1 MSQCEAAESSSQ
13 VNPQVIDGEKRSP
26 LDEVLRQGALQML
39 VKAVE
44 AEVAAYIETH
54 QHEVDEDGRRLVVR
68 NGHAR
73 ERTIVSGVGQLK
85 IQAPRVDDRRVDE
98 QGQRFHFTSQ
108 ILPPYLRRTKS
119 VEELIPWLYL
129 KGISTG
135 DFSEALE
142 ALLGPDAPG
151 LSATT
156 VVRLKDVWRR
166 EYEAWS
172 KRDLSGQRF
181 VYIWADGI
189 YSNVRLDD
197 ERQCLLVVMGAL
209 EDGRK
214 QLLAVHDG
222 FRESEL
228 SWQELLEDLKRQ
240 GLELPPKL
248 AVGDGAM
255 GFWAALRKVYPAT
268 GEQRCWL
275 HKTVNVLNKLPK
287 SMQGKA
293 KKALHDIYLAE
304 SRQTAEKALDR
315 FKNLYEKKFP
325 KAVECLEKDRKVLL
339 AFYDFPAEHWVHL
352 RTTNPIESTFA
363 TVPTATNEGMRQ
375 PGSFVDDGLHAG
387 PSGRAPLEAS
397 ERFRSDCSC
406 LKWKGIQGWID
417 GSGERCV
424 ISAHPQHL
432 TISPTTAKK
441 ATPADELAQ
450 VLYVSRD
457 GSDTAGA
464 LTHSKSY

>member
-1 MSQCEAAESSSQ
+1 
-13 VNPQVIDGEKRSP
+13 
-26 LDEVLRQGALQML
+26 ML

-44 AEVAAYIETH
+44 AEVTAYIQAH

-73 ERTIVSGVGQLK
+73 ERTLVSGAGQLK

-98 QGQRFHFTSQ
+98 RGQRFRFTSQ

-172 KRDLSGQRF
+172 KRDLSDQRF

-228 SWQELLEDLKRQ
+228 SWQELLEDLKGQ

-268 GEQRCWL
+268 REQRCWL
-275 HKTVNVLNKLPK
+275 HKIRPTCSISCRRACRAKPSRRCATSILPRVGRRRRTLWTV
-287 SMQGKA
+287 
-293 KKALHDIYLAE
+293 
-304 SRQTAEKALDR
+304 SRTYTR
-315 FKNLYEKKFP
+315 RSFP
-325 KAVECLEKDRKVLL
+325 KRSSAWKKTAKCCWLSTTFR
-339 AFYDFPAEHWVHL
+339 PSTGGTCGRRTRSNPPL
-352 RTTNPIESTFA
+352 R
-363 TVPTATNEGMRQ
+363 
-375 PGSFVDDGLHAG
+375 
-387 PSGRAPLEAS
+387 
-397 ERFRSDCSC
+397 RSDC
-406 LKWKGIQGWID
+406 
-417 GSGERCV
+417 
-424 ISAHPQHL
+424 
-432 TISPTTAKK
+432 
-441 ATPADELAQ
+441 
-450 VLYVSRD
+450 
-457 GSDTAGA
+457 GSDERRVAAAGR
-464 LTHSKSY
+464 HR

>member
-13 VNPQVIDGEKRSP
+13 VNPQVIDGKERSP
-26 LDEVLRQGALQML
+26 LDEVLRQGARQML

-44 AEVAAYIETH
+44 AEVTAYIETH
-54 QHEVDEDGRRLVVR
+54 QHEVDQDGRRLVVR

-98 QGQRFHFTSQ
+98 QGRRFRFTSQ
-108 ILPPYLRRTKS
+108 ILPPYPRRTKS
-119 VEELIPWLYL
+119 VEELIPWSYR

-275 HKTVNVLNKLPK
+275 HKTANVLNKLPQ
-287 SMQGKA
+287 SMQGQSQAGAARHLSCRESADGGGRSGPFQEPIREEVSQSGRVPGKRPPSA
-293 KKALHDIYLAE
+293 AGFLRLSGRALGALADDE
-304 SRQTAEKALDR
+304 PDR
-315 FKNLYEKKFP
+315 
-325 KAVECLEKDRKVLL
+325 
-339 AFYDFPAEHWVHL
+339 VHL
-352 RTTNPIESTFA
+352 CDGPFA
-363 TVPTATNEGMRQ
+363 AATNEGLWQ
-375 PGSFVDDGLHAG
+375 PRSVVNDGLHAG
-387 PSGRAPLEAS
+387 PPSRAPLATP
-397 ERFRSDCSC
+397 ERFGSDCSC
-406 LKWKGIQGWID
+406 LRGKGFQGWID
-417 GSGERCV
+417 GSGKRR
-424 ISAHPQHL
+424 L
-432 TISPTTAKK
+432 TSPI
-441 ATPADELAQ
+441 
-450 VLYVSRD
+450 
-457 GSDTAGA
+457 
-464 LTHSKSY
+464 HNI